1 MAFGGLEPKGDRSGP
16 MADINMTPLI
26 DVMLVLL
33 VIFIVTAPL
42 LTHAIKLDL
51 PHAAS
56 RPAPPTPRTIELSI
70 DASGHLFW
78 NGNAIDVKE
87 MRRRFAAAGREP
99 APPDIQLRADQATRY
114 QAIADVMSAA
124 QQSGL
129 TRIGFVTL
137 PVRRDAR

>member
-1 MAFGGLEPKGDRSGP
+1 MAE
-16 MADINMTPLI
+16 INMTPLV

-51 PHAAS
+51 PHVAS
-56 RPAPPTPRTIELSI
+56 QPAPSNPQTIELSI

-78 NGNAIDVKE
+78 NGKVIDASQ
-87 MRRRFAAAGREP
+87 MRQRFAAAGREP
-99 APPDIQLRADQATRY
+99 TPPDIQLRADQATRY

-124 QQSGL
+124 QQAGL

-137 PVRRDAR
+137 PVQRNTR